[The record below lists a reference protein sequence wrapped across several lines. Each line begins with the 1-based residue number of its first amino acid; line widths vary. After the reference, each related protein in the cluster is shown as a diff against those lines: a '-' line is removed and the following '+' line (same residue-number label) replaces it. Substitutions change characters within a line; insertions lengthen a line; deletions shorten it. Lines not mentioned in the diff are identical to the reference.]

1 MTHVE
6 AGSSSSR
13 TSSRASPI
21 VKKRKAALLRKD
33 ENELPNKSSKKSW
46 SKDAK
51 EVSSA
56 GMDQEF
62 LKAMRG
68 LKKN

>member
-33 ENELPNKSSKKSW
+33 ENELPNKSRKSHGQRMQKKS
-46 SKDAK
+46 
-51 EVSSA
+51 VL
-56 GMDQEF
+56 QEWTRSF
-62 LKAMRG
+62 
-68 LKKN
+68 